1 MSYRIMDKDYN
12 FSHRIDNR
20 FIHNMVRK
28 ESEISSIKCWKIIT
42 QFQTKALE

>member
-12 FSHRIDNR
+12 FSHRFYKK

-28 ESEISSIKCWKIIT
+28 ESEISSSRCWKIIT
-42 QFQTKALE
+42 